1 MFNAS
6 NVANYSAPV
15 RLEAR
20 KRPGNGGLM
29 IIPMRTIRIIVV
41 DDAQRDVCAF
51 RDIWRKRA
59 VELVGPFP
67 TGVMTGDTVRRSDGV
82 LIALDTDITGLQNL
96 LNLLKIEQVPFL
108 FTVQGVSG
116 VSNVHFTLDA
126 DVTAIDEMLEELV
139 MQDDDGIRH

>member
-1 MFNAS
+1 
-6 NVANYSAPV
+6 
-15 RLEAR
+15 
-20 KRPGNGGLM
+20 M
-29 IIPMRTIRIIVV
+29 I

-51 RDIWRKRA
+51 RDIWRKRD

-67 TGVMTGDTVRRSDGV
+67 AGLITGETVRRSDGV

-116 VSNVHFTLDA
+116 VSNMHFTLDA
-126 DVTAIDEMLEELV
+126 NATAIDEMLEELV